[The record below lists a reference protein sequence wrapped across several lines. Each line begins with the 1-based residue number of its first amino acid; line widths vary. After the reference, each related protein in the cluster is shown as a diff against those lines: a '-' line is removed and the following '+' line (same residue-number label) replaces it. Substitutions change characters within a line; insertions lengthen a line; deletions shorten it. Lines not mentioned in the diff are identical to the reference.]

1 MARNN
6 FPQSSTS
13 PKTLQEEPIAFNL
26 LTYCKLCFLSLSFK
40 RVEFMSSI
48 FIPSLATVRKFGGM
62 ARFGG
67 GPEELCSGQNGH
79 SEHSGSADLV
89 KILLRITHRKCI
101 VSGLQRLVYQN
112 I

>member
-1 MARNN
+1 
-6 FPQSSTS
+6 
-13 PKTLQEEPIAFNL
+13 
-26 LTYCKLCFLSLSFK
+26 
-40 RVEFMSSI
+40 
-48 FIPSLATVRKFGGM
+48 M
-62 ARFGG
+62 ARFRG

-101 VSGLQRLVYQN
+101 VSGFQRLVYQN